1 VDERSGELPSKE
13 DEVTT
18 TANLT
23 VDPDFSQLIEPL
35 DHAERRQLEAN
46 IVDYGGAR
54 DPLVAW
60 RLAPEGMSED
70 AVQALA
76 DGEKLERATDAEII
90 EAAIQSAADCGNR
103 RPYPDCRIVGRTQ
116 HWVLVEVTGHI
127 DGDDCKYGDWRVF
140 DWHCAYTCERGWDD
154 DQLILIDGHNRLEIC
169 TRLNLPYEVV
179 EVAFEDR
186 EAAALWIEENQ
197 VGRRN
202 LSDDQRS
209 VIADSIRERRSLVAV
224 TAAAAKARQAKASG
238 SVEDTSSSTDKDD
251 GKKGRTRAAVAEEL
265 KVPERKLRAVAE
277 VKKTDA
283 GKELLKQVRK
293 GEITLAEARR
303 QVKKAEVVSKLEDVS
318 AREAKALAGQY
329 DVIVI
334 DPPWPMEKIERDVTP
349 EQVAFEYPTMQEDEL
364 ASMQL
369 PAADDCHVWVWT
381 THKFLPM
388 CLRLLDVWGLKY
400 VCTFVWHK
408 PGGFQPFGL
417 PQYNCEFA
425 VYARRG
431 TPQFID
437 TKAFPVCFDAP
448 RGKHSEKPE
457 AFYDVV
463 RRVTA
468 GRRID
473 IFNRREIDGFDVWGK
488 EAAE

>member
-1 VDERSGELPSKE
+1 MPATRSEP
-13 DEVTT
+13 
-18 TANLT
+18 T
-23 VDPDFSQLIEPL
+23 VDHDFSQLIEPL
-35 DHAERRQLEAN
+35 DKAERAQLESN
-46 IVDYGGAR
+46 IADYGGAR

-60 RLAPEGMSED
+60 RIAPKGMSEYAED
-70 AVQALA
+70 AAS
-76 DGEKLERATDAEII
+76 DGEQLQAATDDEII
-90 EAAIQSAADCGNR
+90 QTAIQSAADCGNK

-127 DGDDCKYGDWRVF
+127 DGDDCKYGSWRDFV
-140 DWHCAYTCERGWDD
+140 WHCAYTCEPCFDETD
-154 DQLILIDGHNRLEIC
+154 LILIDGHNRLEIC

-209 VIADSIRERRSLVAV
+209 VIADSIRERRATLANQARKEAGK
-224 TAAAAKARQAKASG
+224 AAGKSG
-238 SVEDTSSSTDKDD
+238 GRGHKKRVEDNVSSTLLDD

-277 VKKTDA
+277 VKQTEA

-303 QVKKAEVVSKLEDVS
+303 QVKKAEVVAKLEDVS

-364 ASMQL
+364 SAMQL
-369 PAADDCHVWVWT
+369 PTADDCHVWVWT

-388 CLRLLDVWGLKY
+388 CLRLLDAWGLKY

-457 AFYDVV
+457 AFYEVV

-473 IFNRREIDGFDVWGK
+473 IFNRRKIEGFDVWGK
-488 EAAE
+488 EADE